1 MRATTHASCSLREL
15 ARRTTDGVDVTLL
28 WEQATGVLTV
38 CVTDERCETRFEL
51 HPRPEQALDCF
62 YHPYFYAT
70 LDAGLQ
76 LGELSLDDAAYA
88 ITR

>member
-1 MRATTHASCSLREL
+1 MRLSTPESCSSREL
-15 ARRTTDGVDVTLL
+15 ARRTGDGVDVTLL
-28 WEQATGVLTV
+28 WEQATGVVTV
-38 CVTDERCETRFEL
+38 CVTDEKCDSYFEL

-70 LDAGLQ
+70 LDGVVQ
-76 LGELSLDDAAYA
+76 LEQQSPDDDYA